1 MIPFAFSISRLKF
14 TTSHKPHENL
24 HTYKNDSNNLSLT
37 SSIYLSPNIQGKR
50 KMVDGFIRWCKKGDV
65 GLSQKVTVESITDE
79 EPTGLFDDF
88 YVPTGR

>member
-1 MIPFAFSISRLKF
+1 M
-14 TTSHKPHENL
+14 
-24 HTYKNDSNNLSLT
+24 
-37 SSIYLSPNIQGKR
+37 
-50 KMVDGFIRWCKKGDV
+50 

>member
-1 MIPFAFSISRLKF
+1 MIQ
-14 TTSHKPHENL
+14 TTFP
-24 HTYKNDSNNLSLT
+24 LT
-37 SSIYLSPNIQGKR
+37 SSTSLLSTQGKR

-65 GLSQKVTVESITDE
+65 GLSQKVIVESITDE

>member
-1 MIPFAFSISRLKF
+1 MTIYIQQQMIQTTFPSRF
-14 TTSHKPHENL
+14 
-24 HTYKNDSNNLSLT
+24 
-37 SSIYLSPNIQGKR
+37 IYLSPTIQGKR

>member
-1 MIPFAFSISRLKF
+1 MIPLPSQ
-14 TTSHKPHENL
+14 TSHKPHDNL
-24 HTYKNDSNNLSLT
+24 HTTTMIQTTFPSLHLPLSYHT
-37 SSIYLSPNIQGKR
+37 QGKR